1 WVTAVDADGD
11 LTVLAVDTGGAP
23 APPWADAAPDEGAPV
38 YSVAAIPGGRRVT
51 AGRVSSVDRSFRG
64 PRGRLVTGAFEHTA
78 PVAKGTS
85 GGPVVAAEGRVVGIT
100 TLRLRDGFAL
110 AQPAGP
116 DLRRRI
122 DALAA
127 GREPRRRVL
136 GVGIAPGRV
145 AQRLR
150 AAVGLPERPGALV
163 RAVPEG
169 GPAARA
175 GIRTGDLVT
184 AVRGGAGPGPPGLEA
199 ALADPELPASVRV
212 HLVRGA
218 DELDVVVTFDD
229 EPGPADATDE
239 PAG

>member
-1 WVTAVDADGD
+1 VVD
-11 LTVLAVDTGGAP
+11 
-23 APPWADAAPDEGAPV
+23 
-38 YSVAAIPGGRRVT
+38 
-51 AGRVSSVDRSFRG
+51 
-64 PRGRLVTGAFEHTA
+64 
-78 PVAKGTS
+78 
-85 GGPVVAAEGRVVGIT
+85 AEGRVVGIT

-122 DALAA
+122 DELAA
-127 GREPRRRVL
+127 GRQPRRRVL

-145 AQRLR
+145 AQRPR
-150 AAVGLPERPGALV
+150 APVRPPQRPGALV
-163 RAVPEG
+163 RAVAEG

-184 AVRGGAGPGPPGLEA
+184 AVGDVAVGGPADLEA